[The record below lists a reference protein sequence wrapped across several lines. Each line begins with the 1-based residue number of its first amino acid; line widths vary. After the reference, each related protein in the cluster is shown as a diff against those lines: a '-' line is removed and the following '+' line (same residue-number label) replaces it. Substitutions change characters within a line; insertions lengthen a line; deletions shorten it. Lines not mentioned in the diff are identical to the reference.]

1 MKLIWHC
8 HACFELISAD
18 GSVVFQADKPALF
31 DVAAPA
37 ATVYVCDENGEWD
50 NSMLW
55 TSDHT
60 MDGYLLATKYA
71 KDDLVPMMI
80 QVTDESLTRITV
92 SWLTGTVDGET
103 LSLIHI

>member
-31 DVAAPA
+31 DVQRPS
-37 ATVYVCDENGEWD
+37 VMSYVCDKNGEWD

-55 TSDHT
+55 TSGSIHCFF
-60 MDGYLLATKYA
+60 LLPA
-71 KDDLVPMMI
+71 I
-80 QVTDESLTRITV
+80 
-92 SWLTGTVDGET
+92 
-103 LSLIHI
+103 